1 MILCLYLVDKRHTLT
16 CRIVVALLLIF
27 AIFSKGYSFIWE
39 AMFINFCQLF
49 LTLFIWKFLK
59 VRFMDFQ
66 YIETVM
72 WKFLLKK
79 RIKPVNSVLF
89 LENIEGYV
97 FKIFYGLLLFGRLL
111 LFVFDKIPRAM
122 LIWGATT
129 IQQVRVTVAWQAW
142 THDLPFWRQTC

>member
-1 MILCLYLVDKRHTLT
+1 MY
-16 CRIVVALLLIF
+16 
-27 AIFSKGYSFIWE
+27 
-39 AMFINFCQLF
+39 
-49 LTLFIWKFLK
+49 IWKFLK

-79 RIKPVNSVLF
+79 RIKLVNNVLF

-97 FKIFYGLLLFGRLL
+97 FRIFHGLLLFGRLL
-111 LFVFDKIPRAM
+111 LFVFDKIPSAM

-129 IQQVRVTVAWQAW
+129 IWQVRVVTVGIGNLQVWHRHRCHMKGQTNLKVDIVIQIKIKQLIFPRFKIKLTLLQTLRAIS
-142 THDLPFWRQTC
+142 LPLK